1 MHFSQPLVGFWGFAP
16 YSHRGSISGPRWGN
30 FVPRHLLCPPLEK
43 ILPAPMTVTTN
54 AIIYHVISLQQL
66 DNETELITL
75 KRAEEWPQ
83 YATQQ
88 WSNMQF
94 VDREKWPIKRQT
106 DYCTTT
112 NNERATGIIAQYN
125 ETSCIAAI
133 PIHLCFRQRCND
145 KPKSKCNPN
154 PITNVKPKSP
164 RRDAVSQNS
173 MFQPASGPMQ

>member
-1 MHFSQPLVGFWGFAP
+1 MYRSQSPSMSSWASAGIGNRGGGTCSLWKCRKMFLCISSNSKTLSRRIMYAFFTTSRRLLGIRPILPLGLHLWT
-16 YSHRGSISGPRWGN
+16 SRGD
-30 FVPRHLLCPPLEK
+30 FVPRPLLCPPLVK
-43 ILPAPMTVTTN
+43 IPRAPMTVTTN

-112 NNERATGIIAQYN
+112 NNEGATGIIA
-125 ETSCIAAI
+125 
-133 PIHLCFRQRCND
+133 H
-145 KPKSKCNPN
+145 
-154 PITNVKPKSP
+154 
-164 RRDAVSQNS
+164 
-173 MFQPASGPMQ
+173 